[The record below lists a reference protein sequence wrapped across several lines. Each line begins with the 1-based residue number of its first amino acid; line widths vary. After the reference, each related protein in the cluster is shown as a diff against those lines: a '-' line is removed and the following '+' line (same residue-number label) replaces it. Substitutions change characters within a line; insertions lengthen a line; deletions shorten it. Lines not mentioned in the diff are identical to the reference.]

1 MRESVVRKVAFDNEM
16 FIWHL
21 LCKCNINLT
30 DKFNVVLESVGFMG
44 LSHLSKQ
51 SMNESK
57 KFQINP
63 FFSPKFLVI
72 ACIFLVWQP
81 TTFPRRLSLKIE
93 KMASYAIT
101 QVCIYVGNFTSF
113 ESGTVP
119 SSLCST
125 CWFHVCFKKKTS
137 NI

>member
-1 MRESVVRKVAFDNEM
+1 MRKVAFDNEM

-72 ACIFLVWQP
+72 ACIFLV
-81 TTFPRRLSLKIE
+81 
-93 KMASYAIT
+93 
-101 QVCIYVGNFTSF
+101 
-113 ESGTVP
+113 
-119 SSLCST
+119 
-125 CWFHVCFKKKTS
+125 
-137 NI
+137 